1 MMSVDTILRSLQD
14 DGDDV
19 QNEKGSTNL
28 TSDPMVWTLIW
39 VGVLLLILVCP
50 FLSNKRRRTLCYKRC
65 IERHWNISNEEGD
78 DDNMTF
84 IPHERIVRKYPVG
97 DPRHKLTP
105 EEAEEETKKYILN
118 KLEPYSKVLSLD
130 DFDCSNDIEG
140 QTAHSFCTSSDQLS
154 NESAN
159 NSSGDLSTMNKSKIS
174 DMTNVMLK
182 VPPPGVSL
190 KDYERAQKTNQVPDN
205 EISMMS
211 ERVVSR
217 KGEETRYQDNE
228 CSICLGNFS
237 EGETVSWSALDC
249 EHIFHQ
255 DCLLNWLMTLGQKSI
270 GNRNGNTIMQVHL
283 CRYSMKCPNC
293 RQDFIPKAK

>member
-1 MMSVDTILRSLQD
+1 M
-14 DGDDV
+14 
-19 QNEKGSTNL
+19 
-28 TSDPMVWTLIW
+28 
-39 VGVLLLILVCP
+39 
-50 FLSNKRRRTLCYKRC
+50 
-65 IERHWNISNEEGD
+65 
-78 DDNMTF
+78 
-84 IPHERIVRKYPVG
+84 
-97 DPRHKLTP
+97 
-105 EEAEEETKKYILN
+105 
-118 KLEPYSKVLSLD
+118 
-130 DFDCSNDIEG
+130 
-140 QTAHSFCTSSDQLS
+140 
-154 NESAN
+154 N
-159 NSSGDLSTMNKSKIS
+159 NSKIS

-190 KDYERAQKTNQVPDN
+190 KDYERAQKTNLVPDN
-205 EISMMS
+205 EISTMS

-270 GNRNGNTIMQVHL
+270 GDRNGNTIMQVHL

-293 RQDFIPKAK
+293 RQDFIPKAKWLMISFILENSILSFNNTIFKWIYFQNLYLLLVQYSFFFSI